1 MPCGDHTGPEG
12 LGPASGRR
20 MGYCAGYEQAG
31 AMSAP
36 GYGGRKAG
44 LGMRRG
50 RGFGR
55 EVGRGVGPGPF
66 DRRFAPRYH
75 GQQWPMAP
83 ENRRALL
90 QEEIEV
96 IDRKM
101 EELAK
106 EREFLQ
112 KERDV
117 AEGDS

>member
-1 MPCGDHTGPEG
+1 
-12 LGPASGRR
+12 
-20 MGYCAGYEQAG
+20 
-31 AMSAP
+31 
-36 GYGGRKAG
+36 
-44 LGMRRG
+44 
-50 RGFGR
+50 
-55 EVGRGVGPGPF
+55 
-66 DRRFAPRYH
+66 
-75 GQQWPMAP
+75 MAP